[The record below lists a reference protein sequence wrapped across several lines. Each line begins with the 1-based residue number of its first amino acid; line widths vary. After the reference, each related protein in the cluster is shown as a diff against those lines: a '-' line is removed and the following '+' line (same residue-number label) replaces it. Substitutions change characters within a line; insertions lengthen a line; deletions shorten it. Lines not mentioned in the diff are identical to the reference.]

1 MRDSFL
7 LLLSIMLFLD
17 SINLVSSEPLKERV
31 GESCHSMA
39 NTEVKLMPGWQ
50 KLEER
55 VKAEYGEFKAVH
67 VNWDQQPSYPAYVC
81 AHGTRG
87 KTLITTV

>member
-1 MRDSFL
+1 
-7 LLLSIMLFLD
+7 
-17 SINLVSSEPLKERV
+17 
-31 GESCHSMA
+31 MA